1 MVEPSDN
8 LQLVFEKAIDTA
20 KKLHHEYLTI
30 EHLLYAMLSEESFT
44 NTVQGY
50 GANVNTLI
58 KGLSDYLETKCAE
71 ITVADVVVKPKKTQ
85 SVERVLNRAFTQ
97 VLFNGRQRIEPTD
110 VFLAMMGEKRSWAH
124 YYIALADIDK
134 DKFADYLNTSA
145 DSEAAGDIDM
155 GKPASRA
162 DGQVDKALN
171 AFTTNLNDSVKKN
184 KVDPVIGRTEEL
196 ENIALSMGR
205 RSKNNV
211 ILVGDPGVGK
221 TAIAEGL
228 AYNIVKGNVPEFL
241 KEYTVYNLDISA
253 MLAGSK
259 YRGDFEERFKS
270 VVKALEKKGKTVLFI
285 DEAHMISGAGS
296 ANNSAND
303 LANMMKPALSKG
315 NIKVIASTTWEEYR
329 KHFEKD
335 RALMRRFQRITV
347 DEPTTEMTLQIL
359 KGIKKYYEGHHN
371 VKIKDEALQAAIKL
385 SVKYQADKKLP
396 DKAIDLIDLA
406 CSRFN
411 IKDAT
416 TRIVAEAEIQF
427 ELSKMINLPPEQVA
441 ETESSNLSTLQD
453 KLQAEV
459 YGQDLAVQEVVDK
472 IMVAQAGLKPE
483 NKPIGSFVFM
493 GPTGCG
499 KTETAKSLAK
509 NLGVKLL
516 RFDMSEYQE
525 KHSISKLIGSPPGY
539 VGFEENAGLLIT
551 QIQENPNAVLLFD
564 EVEKSHPDVTTIL
577 LQMMDNGFIT
587 GSNGKKADCRNLI
600 LILTTNAGAQS
611 AEKNQI
617 GFGEQSKSYSDADLK
632 KFFTPE
638 FRNRLDGIITFNKL
652 GKETMVKIVTKFM
665 DEVRAQV
672 KDKGIRIK
680 LTKSATDWLIEK
692 GFDPKMGARPL
703 QRIIDKEI
711 KRDLAKMMLFGELKN
726 GGALAISVAPN
737 ENNETKLVLIAKGK
751 EPKVPLLPPV
761 GVTEDA
767 V

>member
-8 LQLVFEKAIDTA
+8 LQAVFEKAIDTA

-30 EHLLYAMLSEESFT
+30 EHLLFAMLLEDSFS
-44 NTVQGY
+44 NTVTGY
-50 GANVNTLI
+50 GANTDELKKN
-58 KGLSDYLETKCAE
+58 LSDYLQNKCTE
-71 ITVADVVVKPKKTQ
+71 IATEDVVVKPKKTQ

-110 VFLAMMGEKRSWAH
+110 VFLAMMAEKRSWAH
-124 YYIALADIDK
+124 FYIAQAEIDK
-134 DKFADYLNTSA
+134 EKFADYLNTS
-145 DSEAAGDIDM
+145 GDAVDEVEPRDT
-155 GKPASRA
+155 GS
-162 DGQVDKALN
+162 DKALQQ
-171 AFTTNLNDSVKKN
+171 FTTNLNDDVKKN
-184 KVDPVIGRTEEL
+184 KIDPVIGRVEEL
-196 ENIALSMGR
+196 ENVALAMGR
-205 RSKNNV
+205 RSKSNV

-228 AYNIVKGNVPEFL
+228 AYNIVKGAVPDFL
-241 KEYTVYNLDISA
+241 KDYTVYNLDISA

-259 YRGDFEERFKS
+259 YRGDFEDRFKQVIKS
-270 VVKALEKKGKTVLFI
+270 LNKKGKTILFI

-296 ANNSAND
+296 AGNSAND

-315 NIKVIASTTWEEYR
+315 NIKVVASTTWEEYR

-347 DEPTTEMTLQIL
+347 DEPTQDMALQIL

-371 VKIKDEALQAAIKL
+371 VKIKDDALQASIKL
-385 SVKYQADKKLP
+385 SVKYQTDKKLP

-411 IKDAT
+411 LKLSDERVVT
-416 TRIVAEAEIQF
+416 EREIQF
-427 ELSKMINLPPEQVA
+427 ELAKMINLPEEQVM
-441 ETESSNLSTLQD
+441 ETESNNLATLQD
-453 KLQAEV
+453 KLQAQV
-459 YGQDLAVQEVVDK
+459 FGQDLAVQEVVDK
-472 IMVAQAGLKPE
+472 IMVAQAGLKSE
-483 NKPIGSFVFM
+483 NKPVGSFVFM

-499 KTETAKSLAK
+499 KTETAKALAK

-564 EVEKSHPDVTTIL
+564 EVEKSHPDVSTVL
-577 LQMMDNGFIT
+577 LQMMDNGFVT

-600 LILTTNAGAQS
+600 LILTTNAGAQD

-617 GFGEQSKSYSDADLK
+617 GFGSQSKEYTSKDLN

-638 FRNRLDGIITFNKL
+638 FRNRLDGIMTFNKL
-652 GKETMVKIVTKFM
+652 GKDSMAKVVNKFL
-665 DEVRAQV
+665 DEVREQV
-672 KDKGIRIK
+672 KEKGIRIK
-680 LTKSATDWLIEK
+680 VNKEATDWLIEK

-703 QRIIDKEI
+703 QRVIDKDI
-711 KRDLAKMMLFGELKN
+711 KRDLARMMLFGDLKA
-726 GGALAISVAPN
+726 GGWLTVTV
-737 ENNETKLVLIAKGK
+737 EGDKLLLIAK
-751 EPKVPLLPPV
+751 PKATKTPLLTV
-761 GVTEDA
+761 DATTED
-767 V
+767 VVQDN

>member
-8 LQLVFEKAIDTA
+8 LQAVFEKAIDTA

-30 EHLLYAMLSEESFT
+30 EHLLFSMLLDDSFV
-44 NTVQGY
+44 NCVKGF
-50 GANVNTLI
+50 GANADELKQNLAN
-58 KGLSDYLETKCAE
+58 YLQNQCSE
-71 ITVADVVVKPKKTQ
+71 ITVEDVVVKPKKTQ

-97 VLFNGRQRIEPTD
+97 VLFNGRQRIDPTD
-110 VFLAMMGEKRSWAH
+110 VFIAMMSEKRSWAY
-124 YYIALADIDK
+124 YYITTADIQK
-134 DKFADYLNTSA
+134 EKFAEYINNSVEETGEEESNP
-145 DSEAAGDIDM
+145 GN
-155 GKPASRA
+155 
-162 DGQVDKALN
+162 DKALN
-171 AFTTNLNDSVKKN
+171 AFTTNLNEQVKKN
-184 KVDPVIGRTEEL
+184 KIDPVIGRIDEL
-196 ENIALSMGR
+196 ENIALSLGR

-228 AYNIVKGNVPEFL
+228 AYNIVKGAVPDFL
-241 KEYTVYNLDISA
+241 KDYVVYNLDISA

-259 YRGDFEERFKS
+259 YRGDFEERFK
-270 VVKALEKKGKTVLFI
+270 VVLKALQKKGKTILFI

-296 ANNSAND
+296 AGNSAND

-347 DEPTTEMTLQIL
+347 DEPTQEVTLQIL
-359 KGIKKYYEGHHN
+359 KGIKKYYEQFHST
-371 VKIKDEALQAAIKL
+371 KIKDEALQAAIKL
-385 SVKYQADKKLP
+385 SVKYQTDKKLP

-411 IKDAT
+411 LKLSTEKI
-416 TRIVAEAEIQF
+416 IGEQEVQY
-427 ELSKMINLPPEQVA
+427 ELAKMIQMPEEKIM
-441 ETESSNLSTLQD
+441 ETESSNLASLQEN
-453 KLQAEV
+453 LQSEV
-459 YGQDLAVQEVVDK
+459 YGQDIAIQEVVDK
-472 IMVAQAGLKPE
+472 IIVAQAGLKSE

-509 NLGVKLL
+509 NLGVKLI

-525 KHSISKLIGSPPGY
+525 KHSVSKLIGSPPGY

-564 EVEKSHPDVTTIL
+564 EIEKSHPDVATIL
-577 LQMMDNGFIT
+577 LQMMDNGFVT
-587 GSNGKKADCRNLI
+587 GSNGKRADCRQLV
-600 LILTTNAGAQS
+600 LILTTNAGAQD
-611 AEKNQI
+611 AEKNAI
-617 GFGEQSKSYSDADLK
+617 GFGSQQKEYSDKELN

-652 GKETMVKIVTKFM
+652 GKETMAKVVVKFI
-665 DEVRAQV
+665 DELKEQV
-672 KDKGIRIK
+672 KEKAVRIK
-680 LTKSATDWLIEK
+680 IDKEAINWLIDK

-703 QRIIDKEI
+703 ARIIDKEI
-711 KRDLAKMMLFGELKN
+711 KRDLAKMMLFGDLKN
-726 GGALAISVAPN
+726 GGWVTISVD
-737 ENNETKLVLIAKGK
+737 NNKILLTAKPK
-751 EPKVPLLPPV
+751 ITKVPLLTV
-761 GVTEDA
+761 DA
-767 V
+767 IENVV

>member
-8 LQLVFEKAIDTA
+8 LQAVFERAIDTA

-30 EHLLYAMLSEESFT
+30 EHLLCAMLMEETFIACLEEF
-44 NTVQGY
+44 
-50 GANVNTLI
+50 GAKPENLKNQL
-58 KGLSDYLETKCAE
+58 LEYLQNKCGE
-71 ITVADVVVKPKKTQ
+71 ITVPDVVIKPKKTQ
-85 SVERVLNRAFTQ
+85 AVERVLNRAFTQ
-97 VLFNGRQRIEPTD
+97 VLFNGRQKIEPTD
-110 VFLAMMGEKRSWAH
+110 VFLAMLGEKRSWV
-124 YYIALADIDK
+124 YYYVALAEIDK
-134 DKFADYLNTSA
+134 DRFASFINSA
-145 DSEAAGDIDM
+145 GEEQDEEQEAGPQSSKVLQAY
-155 GKPASRA
+155 
-162 DGQVDKALN
+162 
-171 AFTTNLNDSVKKN
+171 TTNLNEQVKKG
-184 KVDPVIGRTEEL
+184 KVDPVIGRIDEL
-196 ENIALSMGR
+196 ENIALSLGR

-228 AYNIVKGNVPEFL
+228 AYNIVKGAVPDFL
-241 KEYTVYNLDISA
+241 KDYTVYNLDISA

-259 YRGDFEERFKS
+259 YRGDFEERFKMIL
-270 VVKALEKKGKTVLFI
+270 KILTKKGKTVLFI

-296 ANNSAND
+296 AGNSAND

-347 DEPTTEMTLQIL
+347 DEPTQEVTLQIL
-359 KGIKKYYEGHHN
+359 KGIKKYYEGYHN
-371 VKIKDEALQAAIKL
+371 VKIRTDALQAAIKL
-385 SVKYQADKKLP
+385 SVKYQTDKKLP

-411 IKDAT
+411 LKLADERTIG
-416 TRIVAEAEIQF
+416 EQEIQF
-427 ELSKMINLPPEQVA
+427 ELAKMIQMPEEKIM
-441 ETESSNLSTLQD
+441 ETESSTMSNLQD
-453 KLQAEV
+453 NVQADV
-459 YGQDLAVQEVVDK
+459 FGQDVAVTEIVDK
-472 IMVAQAGLKPE
+472 IIVAQAGLKSE

-509 NLGVKLL
+509 HLGVKLL

-564 EVEKSHPDVTTIL
+564 EVEKSHPDVSTIL

-587 GSNGKKADCRNLI
+587 GSNGKQADCRNLI
-600 LILTTNAGAQS
+600 LILTTNAGANE
-611 AEKNQI
+611 AEKNAI
-617 GFGEQSKSYSDADLK
+617 GFGAQEKEYSDKDLK

-638 FRNRLDGIITFNKL
+638 FRNRLDAIITFNKL
-652 GKETMVKIVTKFM
+652 QRVTIVKVVEKFL
-665 DEVRAQV
+665 EELRSQV
-672 KDKGIRIK
+672 KDKNIK
-680 LTKSATDWLIEK
+680 IKIDKEAVNWLVDN
-692 GFDPKMGARPL
+692 GYDSKMGARPL
-703 QRIIDKEI
+703 QRVIDKEI

-726 GGALAISVAPN
+726 GGWLHISVEEDKILLTAKVKTPKLPLVVSDVETVTITQN
-737 ENNETKLVLIAKGK
+737 EV
-751 EPKVPLLPPV
+751 
-761 GVTEDA
+761 
-767 V
+767 

>member
-8 LQLVFEKAIDTA
+8 LQAVFEKAIDTA

-30 EHLLYAMLSEESFT
+30 EHLLFAMLMEESFT

-50 GANVNTLI
+50 GANVATL
-58 KGLSDYLETKCAE
+58 KSNLTDYLQHKCAE
-71 ITVADVVVKPKKTQ
+71 ITVQDVVVKPKKTQ

-124 YYIALADIDK
+124 FYINQADIDK
-134 DKFADYLNTSA
+134 DKFADYLNTNA
-145 DSEAAGDIDM
+145 EDSDEVEGVEA
-155 GKPASRA
+155 KSRTT
-162 DGQVDKALN
+162 DVGDKAL
-171 AFTTNLNDSVKKN
+171 AAYTTNLNDDVKKN
-184 KVDPVIGRTEEL
+184 KIDPVIGRIEEL
-196 ENIALSMGR
+196 ENIALSLGR

-228 AYNIVKGNVPEFL
+228 AFNIVKGAVPDFL

-259 YRGDFEERFKS
+259 YRGDFEERFKN
-270 VVKALEKKGKTVLFI
+270 VLKGLNKKGKTVLFI

-296 ANNSAND
+296 ASNSAND

-359 KGIKKYYEGHHN
+359 KGIKKYYEVHHN
-371 VKIKDEALQAAIKL
+371 VKIKDDALQSAIKL

-411 IKDAT
+411 LKLSDSRVVTAS
-416 TRIVAEAEIQF
+416 EIQF
-427 ELSKMINLPPEQVA
+427 ELSRMINLPAEQVA
-441 ETESSNLSTLQD
+441 ETESNNLSTLKD
-453 KLQAEV
+453 KLEAEV
-459 YGQDLAVQEVVDK
+459 YGQNTAVEEVIDK
-472 IMVAQAGLKPE
+472 IMVAQAGLKPD

-509 NLGVKLL
+509 HLGTKLL

-539 VGFEENAGLLIT
+539 VGFEDNAGLLIT

-564 EVEKSHPDVTTIL
+564 EVEKSHPDVTTVL

-587 GSNGKKADCRNLI
+587 GSNGKQADCRNLI
-600 LILTTNAGAQS
+600 LILTTNAGAQD
-611 AEKNQI
+611 AEKNVI
-617 GFGEQSKSYSDADLK
+617 GFGAQSKDYSDKDLK

-638 FRNRLDGIITFNKL
+638 FRNRLDGIVTFNKL
-652 GKETMVKIVTKFM
+652 GKETMVKIVGKFI
-665 DEVRAQV
+665 DELKAQV
-672 KDKGIRIK
+672 KEKGIRIK
-680 LTKSATDWLIEK
+680 LDKEATNWLIEK

-703 QRIIDKEI
+703 QRVIDKEI
-711 KRDLAKMMLFGELKN
+711 KRDLAKMMLFGDLKN
-726 GGALAISVAPN
+726 GGWLSITVADD
-737 ENNETKLVLIAKGK
+737 KLVLAAKGK
-751 EPKVPLLPPV
+751 ESKIALLTSEIETDV
-761 GVTEDA
+761 A
-767 V
+767 

>member
-8 LQLVFEKAIDTA
+8 LQAVFEKAIDTA

-30 EHLLYAMLSEESFT
+30 EHLLFAMLAEESFS
-44 NTVQGY
+44 NC
-50 GANVNTLI
+50 LI
-58 KGLSDYLETKCAE
+58 GFGKDADELKNELESYLHNKCDE
-71 ITVADVVVKPKKTQ
+71 IKVDDVVVKPKKTQ
-85 SVERVLNRAFTQ
+85 AVERVLNRAFTQ
-97 VLFNGRQRIEPTD
+97 VLFNGRQRIESTD
-110 VFLAMMGEKRSWAH
+110 VFLAMFGEKRSWAQ
-124 YYIALADIDK
+124 YYLSKAQIDK
-134 DKFADYLNTSA
+134 EKFNDYISNESDTEEESPR
-145 DSEAAGDIDM
+145 DNQG
-155 GKPASRA
+155 
-162 DGQVDKALN
+162 DKALS
-171 AFTTNLNDSVKKN
+171 AFTTNLNEQVSKN
-184 KVDPVIGRTEEL
+184 KIDPVIGRIDEL
-196 ENIALSMGR
+196 ENIALSLGR

-228 AYNIVKGNVPEFL
+228 AYNIVKGAVPDFL
-241 KEYTVYNLDISA
+241 KDYKVFSLDISA

-259 YRGDFEERFKS
+259 YRGDFEERFKM
-270 VVKALEKKGKTVLFI
+270 VLKGLAKKGKTVLFI

-296 ANNSAND
+296 AGNSSND

-335 RALMRRFQRITV
+335 RALMRRFQRITI
-347 DEPTTEMTLQIL
+347 DEPTIEMTVQIL
-359 KGIKKYYEGHHN
+359 KGIKKYYEGFHN
-371 VKIKDEALQAAIKL
+371 VKIREDAIHAAIKL
-385 SVKYQADKKLP
+385 SVKYQTDKKLP
-396 DKAIDLIDLA
+396 DKAIDLIDIA

-411 IKDAT
+411 LKLADD
-416 TRIVAEAEIQF
+416 RIIGEREIQF
-427 ELSKMINLPPEQVA
+427 ELSKMINLPEEQVM
-441 ETESSNLSTLQD
+441 ETESTNLASLQT
-453 KLQAEV
+453 KLEKEV
-459 YGQDLAVQEVVDK
+459 YGQDLAIVEVVDK
-472 IMVAQAGLKPE
+472 IMVAQAGLKSE

-564 EVEKSHPDVTTIL
+564 EVEKSHPDVSTVL

-587 GSNGKKADCRNLI
+587 GSNGKRADCRNLI
-600 LILTTNAGAQS
+600 LILTTNAGANE
-611 AEKNQI
+611 AEKNAI
-617 GFGEQSKSYSDADLK
+617 GFGAQEKDYSDKDLK

-652 GKETMVKIVTKFM
+652 AKETMVKIIIKFM
-665 DEVRAQV
+665 DELRAQV
-672 KDKGIRIK
+672 KEKGIRVK
-680 LTKSATDWLIEK
+680 LDKESTNWLIAK
-692 GFDPKMGARPL
+692 GFDSKMGARPL
-703 QRIIDKEI
+703 QRVIDKEI
-711 KRDLAKMMLFGELKN
+711 KRPLAKLMLFGDLKN
-726 GGALAISVAPN
+726 GG
-737 ENNETKLVLIAKGK
+737 VLTITVQDDQLCLLSTPK
-751 EPKVPLLPPV
+751 ELKIPLLSISNN
-761 GVTEDA
+761 VTENA

>member
-8 LQLVFEKAIDTA
+8 LQAVFEKAIETA

-30 EHLLYAMLSEESFT
+30 EHLLLAMLMEEGFSK
-44 NTVQGY
+44 TVQGY
-50 GANVNTLI
+50 GAKVDDLRRNLA
-58 KGLSDYLETKCAE
+58 DYLQNKCQE
-71 ITVADVVVKPKKTQ
+71 ITTQDVVVKPKKTQ
-85 SVERVLNRAFTQ
+85 TVERILNRSFTQ

-110 VFLAMMGEKRSWAH
+110 VFLAMMGEKRSWA
-124 YYIALADIDK
+124 YFYIQQAEIDK
-134 DKFADYLNTSA
+134 DKFADYISNAVEEEEEQEQETGST
-145 DSEAAGDIDM
+145 
-155 GKPASRA
+155 RA
-162 DGQVDKALN
+162 LS
-171 AFTTNLNDSVKKN
+171 AFTTNLNEAVKKN
-184 KVDPVIGRTEEL
+184 KIDPVIGRVDEL
-196 ENIALSMGR
+196 ENIALAMGR

-228 AYNIVKGNVPEFL
+228 AFNIVKGAVPDFL
-241 KEYTVYNLDISA
+241 KDYTVYNLDISA

-259 YRGDFEERFKS
+259 YRGDFEERFKMVLKGLS
-270 VVKALEKKGKTVLFI
+270 KKGKTVLFI

-296 ANNSAND
+296 ASNSAND

-315 NIKVIASTTWEEYR
+315 NIKVVASTTWEEYR

-347 DEPTTEMTLQIL
+347 DEPTQEVTLQIL
-359 KGIKKYYEGHHN
+359 KGIKKYYEEFHK
-371 VKIKDEALQAAIKL
+371 VKIKDDALSAAIKL

-396 DKAIDLIDLA
+396 DKAIDLIDVA

-411 IKDAT
+411 LKLADE
-416 TRIVAEAEIQF
+416 RIITESDIQF
-427 ELSKMINLPPEQVA
+427 ELAKMVQMPEEVIS
-441 ETESSNLSTLQD
+441 ETESEGLAMLQV
-453 KLQAEV
+453 KLQNEV

-472 IMVAQAGLKPE
+472 IMVAQAGLKAE

-499 KTETAKSLAK
+499 KTETAKALAK

-564 EVEKSHPDVTTIL
+564 EVEKSHPDVSTVL

-587 GSNGKKADCRNLI
+587 GSNGKRADCRQLI

-617 GFGEQSKSYSDADLK
+617 GFGEQSKDYSDADLK

-652 GKETMVKIVTKFM
+652 GKETMVKVVTKFI
-665 DEVRAQV
+665 DELREQV
-672 KDKGIRIK
+672 KEKGIRIK
-680 LTKSATDWLIEK
+680 ADKDAINWLIDK
-692 GFDPKMGARPL
+692 GFDSKMGARPL
-703 QRIIDKEI
+703 QRVIDKEI

-726 GGALAISVAPN
+726 GGWLTISSDDD
-737 ENNETKLVLIAKGK
+737 KLVLSTR
-751 EPKVPLLPPV
+751 PKLPKTPLLSTDTI
-761 GVTEDA
+761 VTD
-767 V
+767 VIQDN

>member
-8 LQLVFEKAIDTA
+8 LQAVFEKAIDTA

-30 EHLLYAMLSEESFT
+30 EHLLFAMLLDESFS
-44 NTVQGY
+44 NS
-50 GANVNTLI
+50 I
-58 KGLSDYLETKCAE
+58 KGFGSDSEQLKQHLSEYLQTKCGE
-71 ITVADVVVKPKKTQ
+71 ITIEDIVVKPKKTQ
-85 SVERVLNRAFTQ
+85 SVERVLNKAFTQ

-110 VFLAMMGEKRSWAH
+110 VFLAMMSEKRSWAH
-124 YYIALADIDK
+124 FYISEADIQK
-134 DKFADYLNTSA
+134 EKFNEYLNNTA
-145 DSEAAGDIDM
+145 EIQIDE
-155 GKPASRA
+155 
-162 DGQVDKALN
+162 DGNQQSGNDKALA
-171 AFTTNLNDSVKKN
+171 AFTTNLNEQVKKN
-184 KVDPVIGRTEEL
+184 KIDPVIGRVDEL
-196 ENIALSMGR
+196 ENIALAMGR

-228 AYNIVKGNVPEFL
+228 AFNIVKGAVPEFL
-241 KEYTVYNLDISA
+241 KDYTVFNLDISA

-259 YRGDFEERFKS
+259 YRGDFEERFKAVIKS
-270 VVKALEKKGKTVLFI
+270 LTKKGKTILFI

-296 ANNSAND
+296 ASNSAND

-315 NIKVIASTTWEEYR
+315 NIKVVASTTWEEYR

-347 DEPTTEMTLQIL
+347 DEPTMEVTKQIL
-359 KGIKKYYEGHHN
+359 KGIKKYYEQFHN
-371 VKIKDEALQAAIKL
+371 VKIRDDAIDAAIKL
-385 SVKYQADKKLP
+385 SIKYQTDKKLP
-396 DKAIDLIDLA
+396 DKAIDLIDVA

-411 IKDAT
+411 LKLADERVIGE
-416 TRIVAEAEIQF
+416 REVQF
-427 ELSKMINLPPEQVA
+427 ELAKMIQMPEEKIM
-441 ETESSNLSTLQD
+441 ETESNNLATLQD
-453 KLQAEV
+453 KLQEEV

-472 IMVAQAGLKPE
+472 IMVAQAGLKSE

-564 EVEKSHPDVTTIL
+564 EVEKSHPDVSTVL
-577 LQMMDNGFIT
+577 LQIMDNGFIT
-587 GSNGKKADCRNLI
+587 GSNGKRADCRNLI
-600 LILTTNAGAQS
+600 LILTTNAGAQD
-611 AEKNQI
+611 AEKNVI
-617 GFGEQSKSYSDADLK
+617 GFGTQEKEYSDKDLK

-638 FRNRLDGIITFNKL
+638 FRNRLDGIITFSKL
-652 GKETMVKIVTKFM
+652 SKETMVKVVEKFIN
-665 DEVRAQV
+665 ELREQV
-672 KDKGIRIK
+672 KDKAIRIK
-680 LTKSATDWLIEK
+680 INKDAIEYLIDK

-703 QRIIDKEI
+703 QRVIDKDV
-711 KRDLAKMMLFGELKN
+711 KRNLAKMMLFGELKN
-726 GGALAISVAPN
+726 GGWATITVDGDQLMIV
-737 ENNETKLVLIAKGK
+737 AKGK
-751 EPKVPLLPPV
+751 EPKTVPLLTV
-761 GVTEDA
+761 EATEN
-767 V
+767 VV